1 MLANHKK
8 WMNYAILQG
17 LRSKGATGK
26 NPPVGC
32 VIVKNDLLLS
42 YGKTGLSGRPH
53 AEEDA
58 INNVSDKNNLIGSS
72 IYVTLEPCAHKNKNG
87 LSCAEQ
93 IYKSGIKEVFVSCI
107 DPDHRTN
114 KKGINFLRKKEIK
127 VHENFMKNEALKLYN
142 GFFSR
147 ILLNKPYISLK
158 IACSLDGKIALKNN
172 KSKWITNELSRSYAH
187 FLRSQND
194 AIMTSSST
202 ILKDNP
208 IMNCRLNGL
217 EKRSPTKI
225 VLDRYL
231 KVSSNYNIYDSPNK
245 KDIFLYSFMEMK
257 NHLTNNKFVKKIK
270 VDKKLNDE
278 EFFNFIFND
287 LAKKGIN
294 NLLIEAGSIINT
306 LLLSLNLV
314 DELVIFRSGNIIGN
328 DGLPFVNNLNLKEI
342 NDLKNYKISSIKT
355 FEDNILEIRNLT
367 NKDITCSQ
375 VL

>member
-1 MLANHKK
+1 MSLNHIK
-8 WMNYAILQG
+8 WMNFAILQG

-32 VIVKNDLLLS
+32 VIVKNDILLS
-42 YGKTGLSGRPH
+42 CGRTGVSGRPH
-53 AEEDA
+53 AEEEA
-58 INNVSDKNNLIGSS
+58 INNVVDKNSLIDSS
-72 IYVTLEPCAHKNKNG
+72 MYLTLEPCAHKNKNG

-93 IYKSGIKEVFVSCI
+93 IYRSGIKEVFVSCI

-114 KKGINFLRKKEIK
+114 KKGINFLKKKEIK
-127 VHENFMKNEALKLYN
+127 VHENFMNNEALKLYN

-147 ILLNKPYISLK
+147 ILLNKPYVSLK

-202 ILKDNP
+202 ILNDNP
-208 IMNCRLNGL
+208 RMNCRLNGL
-217 EKRSPTKI
+217 EKRSPRKI
-225 VLDRYL
+225 ILDRYL
-231 KVSSNYNIYDSPNK
+231 KVSSNYNIYDSSNK

-257 NHLTNNKFVKKIK
+257 QHLTNNKFVKKIK

-278 EFFNFIFND
+278 DFFNFIFND

-294 NLLIEAGSIINT
+294 NLLIEAGSVINT

-314 DELVIFRSGNIIGN
+314 DELLIFRSGNIIGN
-328 DGLPFVNNLNLKEI
+328 DGIPFVNKLNFKEI
-342 NDLKNYKISSIKT
+342 NDLTNYKISSIKT

>member
-1 MLANHKK
+1 MSLNHIK
-8 WMNYAILQG
+8 WMNFAILQG

-32 VIVKNDLLLS
+32 VIVKNEILLS
-42 YGKTGLSGRPH
+42 YGRTGFSGRPH
-53 AEEDA
+53 AEEEA
-58 INNVSDKNNLIGSS
+58 INNVVDKKNLNGSS
-72 IYVTLEPCAHKNKNG
+72 MYVTLEPCAHKNNNG

-93 IYKSGIKEVFVSCI
+93 IYRSGIKEVFVSCI

-114 KKGINFLRKKEIK
+114 KKGINFLRMKEIK
-127 VHENFMKNEALKLYN
+127 VHENFMNNEALKLYN

-147 ILLNKPYISLK
+147 ILYKKPYVSLK
-158 IACSLDGKIALKNN
+158 VACSLDGKIALKNN

-202 ILKDNP
+202 ILNDNP
-208 IMNCRLNGL
+208 RMTCRLNGL
-217 EKRSPTKI
+217 EKRSPIKI
-225 VLDRYL
+225 ILDRYL
-231 KVSSNYNIYDSPNK
+231 KVSSNHNIYDSSNK

-257 NHLTNNKFVKKIK
+257 HHLTNKKFIKKIK
-270 VDKKLNDE
+270 VDKKLNDKD
-278 EFFNFIFND
+278 FFNFIFND

-294 NLLIEAGSIINT
+294 NLLIETGSIINT

-328 DGLPFVNNLNLKEI
+328 DGLPFIKNLNFKEI
-342 NDLKNYKISSIKT
+342 NDLTNYKISSIKT
-355 FEDNILEIRNLT
+355 FEDDILEIRKLKI
-367 NKDITCSQ
+367 KDIECSQ